1 MVNFL
6 KMTSAEYRDYVK
18 NYLPTKGG
26 LTKLEQKAV
35 NKSKYC
41 AEKETIDGRTFDSKK
56 EAKRYRELK
65 TMVNA
70 GLIKDLT
77 CQKSFELQEA
87 FTDNTGKKQ
96 RPIIYI
102 CDFFYYDVENKW
114 WVVEDVKSTVTR
126 TLETY
131 RLKKKL
137 FLYKYP
143 QYYFNELV

>member
-1 MVNFL
+1 MVQFL
-6 KMTSAEYRDYVK
+6 NMTSAEYREFIKNNMPVK
-18 NYLPTKGG
+18 GI
-26 LTKLEQKAV
+26 TKLEQKAV
-35 NKSKYC
+35 NKSKYK

-77 CQKSFELQEA
+77 CQKPFELLEA

-126 TLETY
+126 TLEVY
-131 RLKKKL
+131 RMKKKI

-143 QYYFNELV
+143 QYHFNELV